1 MARNSACPAGSRSAS
16 RRLRPRAMTRGS
28 ASGRRVP
35 RSMGS
40 YTTTAPMGTSPAA
53 PAARASSKASAIY
66 CASSACCS
74 SDVRCS
80 FMRGI
85 IPNAKSARGAARKH
99 GEIPRFP
106 PESPLCEPKSGG
118 NREIASYPDLTEV
131 EIGKSRH
138 VFAKRVGTPARA
150 ATAQSIKTDDSSQS
164 QRGCGILCVTLATQW
179 RALNNAEACPSGLRK
194 QS

>member
-1 MARNSACPAGSRSAS
+1 
-16 RRLRPRAMTRGS
+16 
-28 ASGRRVP
+28 
-35 RSMGS
+35 MGS
-40 YTTTAPMGTSPAA
+40 YTTTAPMGTSPTA

-66 CASSACCS
+66 CASSTFCS
-74 SDVRCS
+74 SVVRCS

-85 IPNAKSARGAARKH
+85 IPNAKSARGAVRKH
-99 GEIPRFP
+99 GAISRFP

-118 NREIASYPDLTEV
+118 NREIAPCLNLSKVKTW
-131 EIGKSRH
+131 KSRH

-150 ATAQSIKTDDSSQS
+150 ATAQSIKTGDSSQS